1 MVLTL
6 GAVLGSADAQP
17 GGFVRAKGKDLVG
30 PDGRP
35 LFLRGI
41 NLGNW
46 FEPEGYMFLFE
57 HGPQSPREIE
67 DFFSELIGPEE
78 AEGFWDEYRK
88 AYITAADI
96 DFVRRCGFNSVRIPL
111 HWKFFVSGGKGF
123 ELLDPIVAACR
134 SANIFVILDMH
145 CAPGGQT
152 GTNIDDSYGYPWLF
166 ESARTQQKLID
177 TWASIAN
184 HYRDERIILGYD
196 LLNEP
201 IPHFPQL
208 RIYNSRLEPLYKR
221 VTQAIRRVDP
231 HHVVILGGA
240 QWDTNFKIFGP
251 PFDDNLLYQL
261 HKYWMTPDQGSI
273 QEYVDFRE
281 RYNVPIWLGE
291 SGENTDDWIRQ
302 FRTLLEQNKIGWC
315 FWPYKKMVKSSC
327 VVSVR
332 EPEGWNEVVQL
343 GAMAAGTGNAEKRI
357 ASRPSVSQSRAVLR
371 GLLEKVRLQQCQ
383 VNAGY
388 LQALG
393 IKPASL

>member
-1 MVLTL
+1 MALTL
-6 GAVLGSADAQP
+6 GAVLSPAAQQT
-17 GGFVRAKGKDLVG
+17 GDFVRARGKDLIG
-30 PDGRP
+30 LDGQP
-35 LFLRGI
+35 LALRGI

-57 HGPQSPREIE
+57 KGPQSPREIE
-67 DFFSELIGPEE
+67 NFFSELIGAEE
-78 AEGFWDEYRK
+78 AEAFWAEYRK
-88 AYITAADI
+88 TYITPADI

-111 HWKFFVSGGKGF
+111 HWKFFASGGNGF

-134 SANIFVILDMH
+134 AANILVILDMH

-152 GTNIDDSYGYPWLF
+152 GTNIDDSYGYPWLY
-166 ESARTQQKLID
+166 ESARSQQKLID
-177 TWASIAN
+177 IWTGIAR

-201 IPHFPQL
+201 IPHFPSL

-231 HHVVILGGA
+231 NHVVILGGA

-251 PFDDNLLYQL
+251 PFDGNLLYQL
-261 HKYWMTPDQGSI
+261 HKYWMTPDQSSI

-315 FWPYKKMVKSSC
+315 FWPYKKLVKTSC
-327 VVSVR
+327 VVSVSQ
-332 EPEGWNEVVQL
+332 PEGWNDVVHL
-343 GAMAAGTGNAEKRI
+343 ASMPSGTGNAEKRI
-357 ASRPSVSQSRAVLR
+357 ASRPSVSQSRAAMR
-371 GLLEKVRLQQCQ
+371 SLLEKIRLRECQ

-393 IKPASL
+393 MKTASV